1 MHYVVGGMSMK
12 TRQTGGRSPASATQ
26 AVASQTGNA
35 KRGFVRAICTAFAL
49 AASALVG
56 AQQAHA
62 EGLLV
67 PSYIYP
73 SGSGATQWNALAT
86 AAKSTPTT
94 VILNPNSGPGTTQ
107 DANYVAAVANVHAA
121 GGKVIGYVSTSYTQ
135 RALSAVVQDI
145 NTYLTLYQVDG
156 FFIDEMTAD
165 STTAHIQFYQSV
177 YNYIKG
183 LSPNYTVTGNP
194 GTNVPE
200 IYASLPVADQ
210 LVVFEDSAKHYASYA
225 PLAWQANYPRGRF
238 AHIVYAASATQM
250 QTFVQNAS
258 IKGAGSMFVTSKTL
272 PNPYGAL
279 PAYWSQ
285 EVADAAAAQ

>member
-1 MHYVVGGMSMK
+1 MK
-12 TRQTGGRSPASATQ
+12 TTQPVGRSPASATL

-35 KRGFVRAICTAFAL
+35 TRKFARATCAAFAL
-49 AASALVG
+49 TGCALLG
-56 AQQAHA
+56 APNANA
-62 EGLLV
+62 EGMLV

-107 DANYVAAVANVHAA
+107 DANYVAAVAKVHAA
-121 GGKVIGYVSTSYTQ
+121 GGKVIGYISSSYTN
-135 RALSAVVQDI
+135 RSLSAVVQDI

-210 LVVFEDSAKHYASYA
+210 LVVFEDSAKHYTSYA
-225 PLAWQANYPRGRF
+225 PQAWQANYPTSRF

-258 IKGAGSMFVTSKTL
+258 NKGAANVFITNKTL
-272 PNPYGAL
+272 PNPYGVL
-279 PAYWSQ
+279 PTYWSQ
-285 EVADAAAAQ
+285 EVSAAVAAK